1 MKKILKAFF
10 LAIGAIGLIMALLF
24 CFAMGFIKELD
35 PFRIAA
41 RLMGPPMPPYLL
53 AIDLSKSGNVY
64 ETDIRIYDE
73 GLYDFDFKFIVKRSK
88 EDGGADRAI
97 VSSFTGNPHSNGT
110 MIPVKLSIY
119 KLNKDDEKERII
131 DDIYHTNGRNGSTSN
146 SIIRR
151 IKPTILNKGIYQVRL
166 ETLEDFEFLVGREIY
181 LEIRKWNRK

>member
-1 MKKILKAFF
+1 
-10 LAIGAIGLIMALLF
+10 MALLF

-53 AIDLSKSGNVY
+53 AIDLSKSGNIY
-64 ETDIRIYDE
+64 ETMIRIKNE
-73 GLYDFDFKFIVKRSK
+73 GLYDFDFKFIVKHYKKDKGVDINRTM
-88 EDGGADRAI
+88 E
-97 VSSFTGNPHSNGT
+97 FTGEPHANGT

-119 KLNKDDEKERII
+119 KINKDNEKERIV
-131 DDIYHTNGRNGSTSN
+131 DDIYHTNGLNNWMSDAL
-146 SIIRR
+146 IRR

-181 LEIRKWNRK
+181 LEIRQWEVK